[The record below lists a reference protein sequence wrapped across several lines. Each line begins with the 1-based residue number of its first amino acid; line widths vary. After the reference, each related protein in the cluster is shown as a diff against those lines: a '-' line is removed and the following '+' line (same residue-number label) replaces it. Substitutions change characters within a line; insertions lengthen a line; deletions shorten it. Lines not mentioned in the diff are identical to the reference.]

1 MPHLSASLEPPPALV
16 NNLSAYFLQHSL
28 RKLLRWVGVYA
39 SECVWSRY
47 PKNKSQSNNFWFLSA
62 GHPPTNTT
70 YNNNTQSRTGH
81 VSKIHH
87 TNTLYIDHED
97 AIFNH
102 NSSPVIFLLSEVLS
116 YTPLQTTVAN
126 YKLPTDTLAHFVKVN
141 FNDHQSTDR

>member
-28 RKLLRWVGVYA
+28 RKLLRWVGLYA

-81 VSKIHH
+81 VSKIH
-87 TNTLYIDHED
+87 NTRTLFIL
-97 AIFNH
+97 ITKMRF
-102 NSSPVIFLLSEVLS
+102 SIT
-116 YTPLQTTVAN
+116 TPLQSSSSSLRSCLIHL
-126 YKLPTDTLAHFVKVN
+126 YKLLLRIISSLPTQWLTL
-141 FNDHQSTDR
+141 SR

>member
-62 GHPPTNTT
+62 GHPPTKTT

-81 VSKIHH
+81 VSKIHN
-87 TNTLYIDHED
+87 TNTLYI
-97 AIFNH
+97 
-102 NSSPVIFLLSEVLS
+102 VITKMRFSIT
-116 YTPLQTTVAN
+116 TPLQSASSSLRSFLIHLSKLCLQIISSPTTHW
-126 YKLPTDTLAHFVKVN
+126 LTL
-141 FNDHQSTDR
+141 SR